1 MIVTRRRMIVLAA
14 AALLPGAAMA
24 DPARVAALIERLVGD
39 HPLKDGVVH
48 LDVPVMVE
56 NGNAVAMGIS
66 AADAPSPIE
75 TIHVFADGN
84 PLPHVA
90 IFRFGPRSGP
100 VNVAT
105 RIRLATS
112 QTVTAIAR
120 DRDGVYWRD
129 RVEVLVTL
137 AACIE

>member
-1 MIVTRRRMIVLAA
+1 MIVTRRRVMVVLAA
-14 AALLPGAAMA
+14 AMMPGLAAA
-24 DPARVAALIERLVGD
+24 DPARVAALIESLVGD
-39 HPLKDGVVH
+39 HPVTDGVVR

-66 AADAPSPIE
+66 VADAPSPIE

-120 DRDGVYWRD
+120 DREGVYWRD
-129 RVEVLVTL
+129 RVELLVTL